1 MRRGTTPTHVFHP
14 DIDLTGAEV
23 IYITYQQC
31 EKTVLGKE
39 IGDITVEAD
48 SLTVK
53 LTQAETLRF
62 RQNLDAAVKI
72 QIRARW
78 ADGDAVASNV
88 IQMSPAGDFRGAFL
102 SI

>member
-1 MRRGTTPTHVFHP
+1 MRRGTTPTHVFHT

-23 IYITYQQC
+23 IYVTYQQC
-31 EKTVLGKE
+31 GKTVLEKE
-39 IGDITVEAD
+39 IRDITVEAD
-48 SLTVK
+48 SLSVK

-62 RQNLDAAVKI
+62 RQNPEATVKI

-88 IQMSPAGDFRGAFL
+88 IQTTTKEVLKEGE
-102 SI
+102 I